1 MFLCLSWRSAAERSL
16 HRAIN
21 ALISLCVLLQ
31 VHNLGNQVRVTWTQ
45 AKPSTATTTLGA
57 FYAQPN
63 ATGLINITGTNTPA
77 GMAEAVLTIVPTQFH
92 FHTTSEHTIEGRF
105 AALETHL
112 VANVTGANTS
122 CANTCTAVF
131 AVLYDFSADDATGA
145 ADGLI
150 LLAFL
155 VSIALFCSALHTPLV
170 SIATPFGT
178 ERINQLSAYM
188 QRTRRNVCPSAA
200 DVCAACPAGNDFL
213 APFLANI
220 PPNVTSNNV
229 TYLGSNYT
237 LNLTDLL
244 PVDTS
249 QYVHYS
255 GSLTTPPC
263 TEGVSWTIF
272 TETQPISVLQVQTL
286 SDLLATAIMDGF
298 TPERTDNRLPQPLY
312 NRTMWSYGPTSATF

>member
-1 MFLCLSWRSAAERSL
+1 MQSAIYACDLFSTWLR
-16 HRAIN
+16 
-21 ALISLCVLLQ
+21 LQ

-45 AKPSTATTTLGA
+45 ATPSTATITLGA

-63 ATGLINITGTNTPA
+63 ATGPINITGTNMPA
-77 GMAEAVLTIVPTQFH
+77 GMAEAILTIVPTQFH

-145 ADGLI
+145 ADRLA
-150 LLAFL
+150 LLAVF
-155 VSIALFCSALHTPLV
+155 VSIALFSSALHTLLV
-170 SIATPFGT
+170 SVATP
-178 ERINQLSAYM
+178 QLSAYL
-188 QRTRRNVCPSAA
+188 QGKCRKCNICPSAS
-200 DVCAACPAGNDFL
+200 DFCAACAAGNDFL

-298 TPERTDNRLPQPLY
+298 IPERTDNRLPQPLY
-312 NRTMWSYGPTSATF
+312 NRTIWSYGPTSATS